1 MEITTDNIES
11 IRLMLLSA
19 ENVELAFM
27 LAESQKIDIKEIV
40 YEVYPIEFLRKF
52 ESTICVFS
60 PIVEQIYAKYEVHV
74 PDNDE
79 RNVVILPDFYAHT
92 ERFFGIPEHAVVPT
106 GIKVVPGEMVNKD
119 GIHLIGSSKVNGKQ
133 MVIDLSRGL
142 RSLMNKKMTDGQFLP
157 ILMRGDLREYRKKY
171 TPYLHLHRLKL
182 SALNHLSIFEQRSI
196 AKMIQ
201 RKLMPLIQGP
211 GFVVE

>member
-1 MEITTDNIES
+1 MNTLIKKPPQ
-11 IRLMLLSA
+11 
-19 ENVELAFM
+19 
-27 LAESQKIDIKEIV
+27 SQWDGNKDLRWDLGHFNQ
-40 YEVYPIEFLRKF
+40 YAMAIEFLRKF

-60 PIVEQIYAKYEVHV
+60 PIVEQIYAKYEVLV
-74 PDNDE
+74 PDSDE

-92 ERFFGIPEHAVVPT
+92 ERFFGIPEHSVVPT

-133 MVIDLSRGL
+133 MVVDLSRGL
-142 RSLMNKKMTDGQFLP
+142 RSLMNKKMDDGPFLP

-182 SALNHLSIFEQRSI
+182 SSLNHLSIFEQRSI

-211 GFVVE
+211 GFIVS